1 MSIKKIAELAGTS
14 TATVSRILNDPDY
27 RCRSYELQNK
37 IWSIAQELN
46 YVPNEAARMLKKG
59 SAETEERMYHISVL
73 FVRTGESETDP
84 FFVEMLRLLSAE
96 LMKKGCVVANI
107 WYMPNLANDS
117 SASSAEIN
125 KDLEKICAQSR
136 GKNDGLVMLGK
147 SKPQVMKAMSEKFKA
162 TIAILRNSPSF
173 MQDEIFCNGERV
185 GKCAVEY
192 LYALGHRK
200 IAYVGDCRTDICFK
214 GYLEAIKELDIAY
227 DVNYIIE
234 ARRKAEDGYEAMKY
248 IMSLKNGPTAIY
260 CPCDFVAI
268 SMLNALKKYRKRYYT
283 PSIIASDGIE
293 QSKYSKPMLTSV
305 ELPKDIMVKYA
316 AYLLLDRLNNGHTD
330 ITRMEVESRLM
341 IRESCTSFEE
351 GTMFNYC
358 I

>member
-1 MSIKKIAELAGTS
+1 LS
-14 TATVSRILNDPDY
+14 DPDY
-27 RCRSYELQNK
+27 KCRSYELQNK

-46 YVPNEAARMLKKG
+46 YIPNEAARTLKKG
-59 SAETEERMYHISVL
+59 SAESEEKLYYISVL
-73 FVRTGESETDP
+73 FVRTGGSETDP

-96 LMKKGCVVANI
+96 LMKRNCVVANI

-117 SASSAEIN
+117 TASSLEIS
-125 KDLEKICAQSR
+125 KDVEKICEQAK

-147 SKPQVMKAMSEKFKA
+147 SKPQVMKKMSEKFKA
-162 TIAILRNSPSF
+162 TIAILRNSPSYL
-173 MQDEIFCNGERV
+173 QDEIFCNGERV

-214 GYLEAIKELDIAY
+214 GYLEAVKELDIVY
-227 DVNYIIE
+227 DVNYIVE
-234 ARRKAEDGYEAMKY
+234 ARRKAEDGYEAMKH
-248 IMSLKNGPTAIY
+248 IMSLKNGPSAIY

-268 SMLNALKKYRKRYYT
+268 SMLNALKRYRKRYYT

-305 ELPKDIMVKYA
+305 ELPKETMVKYA
-316 AYLLLDRLNNGHTD
+316 VYLLLDRLNNGHSH
-330 ITRMEVESRLM
+330 ITRMEVESQLM
-341 IRESCTSFEE
+341 IRESCTTFED
-351 GTMFNYC
+351 GNIFDYC